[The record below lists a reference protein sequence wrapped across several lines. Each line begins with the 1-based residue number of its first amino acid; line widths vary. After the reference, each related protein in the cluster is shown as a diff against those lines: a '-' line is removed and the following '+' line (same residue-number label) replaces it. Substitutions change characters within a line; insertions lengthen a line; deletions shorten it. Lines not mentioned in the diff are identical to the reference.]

1 MVHRVLKCPE
11 CRAEHPVPYEG
22 VKNFQS
28 NYTLMGFLDI
38 HLQATDDNAAQLE
51 AYIQRSAFLLHLR
64 VCQNPLLT
72 ETIFLCYSCETNV
85 RTASKLNNR
94 RHSTDQSNW
103 EIVSCIDQL

>member
-51 AYIQRSAFLLHLR
+51 AYIQSYMLNKVKDVDGGRSIALSS
-64 VCQNPLLT
+64 VPDT
-72 ETIFLCYSCETNV
+72 
-85 RTASKLNNR
+85 
-94 RHSTDQSNW
+94 
-103 EIVSCIDQL
+103 